1 MAPPGWIAV
10 QPTGLASAI
19 LGVTLTFSI
28 LCTVVMVLRVYTR
41 IRMSNFALEDWL
53 MCVGYVINMAHN
65 AVISYGTFTGLGSHD
80 DEIPGGATGATY
92 MEGIKSVF
100 LWQIFFLSGFVF
112 IKCSICLT
120 LLRIAVIKWHRIT
133 FWILIVISILSALVV
148 DIYVLIQC
156 RPIERTWGEKPG
168 TCIPIVVSVAIT
180 FVISAFNIITDV
192 TTALLP
198 FLMLKRAQ
206 MARRKKLTVIA
217 ILSLGVLASI
227 ATIAR
232 LPFGTAYFA
241 TKDYLV
247 GLGDIILWTVVEC
260 DLALIAGSLP
270 MLAPLFR
277 GLNKGSTGDAYKRST
292 ELGSMGHT
300 SRKGYTRQE
309 DDPSESSHKSESM
322 RGIMVKQ
329 DHVLIH
335 EDNIDGQELSVP
347 SYSARTYV

>member
-1 MAPPGWIAV
+1 MAPAGWHPI
-10 QPTGLASAI
+10 QPMGLAAAI
-19 LGVTLTFSI
+19 LGVAISFSI
-28 LCTVVMVLRVYTR
+28 LCTIVMVLRVYVR
-41 IRMSNFALEDWL
+41 VRMGNFGLEDGL
-53 MCVGYVINMAHN
+53 MCIGYVINMAHN
-65 AVISYGTFTGLGSHD
+65 AVISYGTFTGIGTHD
-80 DEIPGGATGATY
+80 ADIPGGPTGVIY
-92 MEGIKSVF
+92 MEGGKSVF

-120 LLRIAVIKWHRIT
+120 LLRIAVIKWHRTT
-133 FWILIVISILSALVV
+133 FWTLIIISVLSTLVV
-148 DIYVLIQC
+148 DIYILLQC
-156 RPIERTWGEKPG
+156 RPIERTWGEKEG
-168 TCIPIVVSVAIT
+168 TCLPSVITVAIT
-180 FVISAFNIITDV
+180 FIISALNLITDV

-198 FLMLKRAQ
+198 FLMLKKAQ
-206 MARRKKLTVIA
+206 MARRKKLTVIG

-241 TKDYLV
+241 PKDYLV

-277 GLNKGSTGDAYKRST
+277 GFSKDTKGDSYKRST
-292 ELGSMGHT
+292 ELASMGHT

-309 DDPSESSHKSESM
+309 DDNDHKSESM

-335 EDNIDGQELSVP
+335 EDNVDGQELSTP